1 MTAQAFETA
10 RCVVYPW
17 QLDHMGHMNVQFYAA
32 RFDEATWHFLA
43 RYGITPQYLREHRRG
58 MVAAEQHTRYL
69 RELHA
74 GDLICVSSELLE
86 ARPKAVRF
94 HHCMRNATTGEAV
107 ATTEFTGVHLDT
119 DARRSVPFPDEIAAR
134 LAAALTGRAPGQDR
148 TA

>member
-1 MTAQAFETA
+1 MTGQAFETA

-17 QLDHMGHMNVQFYAA
+17 QLDHVGHMNVQFYTA

-58 MVAAEQHTRYL
+58 MVAVEQHTRYL

-74 GDLICVSSELLE
+74 GDLIYIRSELLE
-86 ARPKAVRF
+86 AKPKAVRF
-94 HHCMRNATTGEAV
+94 LHRMCNATTGEEV
-107 ATTEFTGVHLDT
+107 ATTELTGVHLDA

-134 LAAALTGRAPGQDR
+134 LAAAVAGREAGRDTG
-148 TA
+148 T